1 MAWQSAEVLVLWRVA
16 THYSDEPRMNGHRPS
31 LLKKTSAVAVI
42 ADVFRCFAGAI
53 GRWLLVIGH
62 WSLSRTIAAACL
74 LTLLFTTG
82 CTSYADRLRTVRQ
95 DFYSGNLTAAD
106 QFVKKE
112 LPKRGRSKEADV
124 LKLERA
130 MVELSSG
137 RPSDAERTL
146 REVRDR
152 FDYLEQKDL
161 AEGAASYLT
170 DDTRRAYA
178 GEDYE
183 RVLIRAFLALS
194 NLMHDGSDAGAY
206 ALQVNSKQEQI
217 IEAGAK
223 EGAENPKLAY
233 KRVALGA
240 YVSGMLREASMR
252 DYDDA
257 KRSIQLVANW
267 EPEFKSAKQDLE
279 RVTNGRHSAPGNG
292 VAYVFTLV
300 GRGPYKE
307 ERNEEPTQVAMLIA
321 DQILSAV
328 AKHSVTPTLAPVKV
342 PVVVV
347 PHNDV
352 QSVRVNVDGKDSGLT
367 ETITDVGQLASQQF
381 DAIFPHVMART
392 IVRRCVKKG
401 SLYAAKEATHVENP
415 LAELAFDAVGV
426 AWEATENADT
436 RCWGLLPNKIQVRRI
451 ELPAGKHHLAL
462 QPATESGQPL
472 GNAEQ
477 TDLEVFDGRNTYVL
491 ANFPGRSLV
500 GQILVNRDARGDLTS
515 GPPKRPEPPQ
525 LPKHGE
531 GVCWPPKE
539 PLPPTAPEPL
549 PPDDE
554 PRKLAE

>member
-1 MAWQSAEVLVLWRVA
+1 MAWQSAEVLVLWRVT
-16 THYSDEPRMNGHRPS
+16 THYSDESRMNGHRPS

-74 LTLLFTTG
+74 LTLFFTTG

-95 DFYSGNLTAAD
+95 DFYSGNLAAAD

-170 DDTRRAYA
+170 DDTHRAYA

-292 VAYVFTLV
+292 VAYIFTLV

-352 QSVRVNVDGKDSGLT
+352 QSVRVSIDGKDSGLT
-367 ETITDVGQLASQQF
+367 ETITDVGQLGFA
-381 DAIFPHVMART
+381 T
-392 IVRRCVKKG
+392 VRC
-401 SLYAAKEATHVENP
+401 
-415 LAELAFDAVGV
+415 D
-426 AWEATENADT
+426 
-436 RCWGLLPNKIQVRRI
+436 
-451 ELPAGKHHLAL
+451 
-462 QPATESGQPL
+462 
-472 GNAEQ
+472 
-477 TDLEVFDGRNTYVL
+477 
-491 ANFPGRSLV
+491 
-500 GQILVNRDARGDLTS
+500 
-515 GPPKRPEPPQ
+515 
-525 LPKHGE
+525 
-531 GVCWPPKE
+531 
-539 PLPPTAPEPL
+539 LPPCDGA
-549 PPDDE
+549 DDCASL
-554 PRKLAE
+554 RKERVALRRQGNDQHRKPARRTCLRCGWFCLGSDREC

>member
-1 MAWQSAEVLVLWRVA
+1 
-16 THYSDEPRMNGHRPS
+16 MNGHRHC
-31 LLKKTSAVAVI
+31 LLKKTSAVGET
-42 ADVFRCFAGAI
+42 ADVFRYLVRAI
-53 GRWLLVIGH
+53 GRWLLVVGH
-62 WSLSRTIAAACL
+62 WSLRRATATACL
-74 LTLLFTTG
+74 LALLIASG

-95 DFYSGNLTAAD
+95 DFYSGNLNAAD

-137 RPSDAERTL
+137 RAADAERTL

-152 FDYLEQKDL
+152 FDFLEQKDL
-161 AEGAASYLT
+161 TEGAASYLT
-170 DDTRRAYA
+170 DDTHRAYA

-183 RVLIRAFLALS
+183 RVLIRAFLTLS

-206 ALQVNSKQEQI
+206 ALQVNAKQEQI
-217 IEAGAK
+217 IEAGAKNAK

-240 YVSGMLREASMR
+240 YVSGMLREATLR

-292 VAYVFTLV
+292 VVYVFTLV

-347 PHNDV
+347 PHNQV
-352 QSVRVNVDGKDSGLT
+352 QSVRVNVDGKEAGLT

-381 DAIFPHVMART
+381 DAVFPHVMART

-436 RCWGLLPNKIQVRRI
+436 RCWGLLPDKIQVRRI
-451 ELPAGKHHLAL
+451 ELPAGRHHLAL
-462 QPATESGQPL
+462 QAATESGQPL

-477 TDLEVFDGRNTYVL
+477 ADFEVFDGRNTYVL

-515 GPPKRPEPPQ
+515 GPPLRPESPQ
-525 LPKHGE
+525 LPTHGE
-531 GVCWPPKE
+531 GICWPPKE
-539 PLPPTAPEPL
+539 PLPPDEAP
-549 PPDDE
+549 
-554 PRKLAE
+554 

>member
-1 MAWQSAEVLVLWRVA
+1 
-16 THYSDEPRMNGHRPS
+16 MNGLRHN
-31 LLKKTSAVAVI
+31 LLRKTSEVCRTSE
-42 ADVFRCFAGAI
+42 VFRYLGEAI
-53 GRWLLVIGH
+53 GRWLLVVGH
-62 WSLSRTIAAACL
+62 WSLRREIGRVCL
-74 LTLLFTTG
+74 LGLLIASG
-82 CTSYADRLRTVRQ
+82 CSTYADRLRGVRTE
-95 DFYSGNLTAAD
+95 FHSGNLNAAD

-112 LPKRGRSKEADV
+112 LPKRGRAKEADV

-137 RPSDAERTL
+137 RPADAERTL

-152 FDYLEQKDL
+152 FDFLEQKDL

-170 DDTRRAYA
+170 DDTYRAYA

-206 ALQVNSKQEQI
+206 ALQVNDKQQQI

-223 EGAENPKLAY
+223 KGAENPKLDY
-233 KRVALGA
+233 KRVAFGA
-240 YVSGMLREASMR
+240 YVSGMLREATLR

-267 EPEFKSAKQDLE
+267 EPEFKSAQQDLE

-292 VAYVFTLV
+292 VVYVFTLV

-321 DQILSAV
+321 DRILSAV
-328 AKHSVTPTLAPVKV
+328 SKHSVTPTLAPVKV

-347 PHNDV
+347 PHNQV
-352 QSVRVNVDGKDSGLT
+352 QTVRVSVDGKEAGLT
-367 ETITDVGQLASQQF
+367 ETITDVGQLAAQQF
-381 DAIFPHVMART
+381 DAVFPHVMART

-401 SLYAAKEATHVENP
+401 SLYAAKEAVHVENP

-436 RCWGLLPNKIQVRRI
+436 RCWGLLPDKIQVRRI
-451 ELPAGKHHLAL
+451 ELPTGRHRLAL
-462 QPATESGQPL
+462 QAATESGQPI
-472 GNAEQ
+472 GGAEQ
-477 TDLEVFDGRNTYVL
+477 AEFEVFDGRNTYVL
-491 ANFPGRSLV
+491 ANFPGKSLV
-500 GQILVNRDARGDLTS
+500 GQILVNRDARDRLTTA
-515 GPPKRPEPPQ
+515 PPV

-531 GVCWPPKE
+531 GVCWPKKE
-539 PLPPTAPEPL
+539 PLPPPTTEPQ
-549 PPDDE
+549 PPDE
-554 PRKLAE
+554 EQR